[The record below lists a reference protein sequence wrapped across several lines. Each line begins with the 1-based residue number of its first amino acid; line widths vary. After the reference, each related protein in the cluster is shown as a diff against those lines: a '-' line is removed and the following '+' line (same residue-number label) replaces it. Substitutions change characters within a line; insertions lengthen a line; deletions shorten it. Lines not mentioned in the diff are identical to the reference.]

1 MDGLYPG
8 PEAFAGLVTAPVFKI
23 GEAFKPNAWWVRFPS
38 ASAIRRGDNP
48 LREIQGRP
56 PRGAPF
62 LNLAL
67 SRWRAW
73 RSEGQCG
80 RKGSCR
86 KRRTDATTLR
96 GRGIALAPDPP
107 SRNRDQDHAAS

>member
-38 ASAIRRGDNP
+38 ASAKRRGDNP
-48 LREIQGRP
+48 RRGMEGQP

-67 SRWRAW
+67 SRWLAW
-73 RSEGQCG
+73 RREGQGG
-80 RKGSCR
+80 RRGSRC
-86 KRRTDATTLR
+86 KRTTDATTMR
-96 GRGIALAPDPP
+96 GRGIVLAPP
-107 SRNRDQDHAAS
+107 SRTRDQYHAAS